1 VYLII
6 IDDEPLQHFI
16 MERMLSLYLSNP
28 VDHITYSSNA
38 IEILNF
44 LEINR
49 NNADELPDIIFLDLN
64 MPVMNG
70 WDFLDSYKRLQQK
83 VAKPITIY
91 VISSSIDPSDILRSK
106 KYLAVKDYIIKPM
119 TKLALKKIFDHDS
132 PNEMMHN

>member
-1 VYLII
+1 MNLII

-16 MERMLSLYLSNP
+16 MERMLSLYLSNS

-38 IEILNF
+38 IEILKF
-44 LEINR
+44 LETNR

-83 VAKPITIY
+83 VAKSITIY
-91 VISSSIDPSDILRSK
+91 VVSSSIDPGDILRSK
-106 KYLAVKDYIIKPM
+106 KYLSVKDYIIKPM
-119 TKLALKKIFDHDS
+119 TKLALKKIFDGDS
-132 PNEMMHN
+132 SEMMPN